1 MSFRLQAERL
11 RDQPAAALRLLR
23 RRPDLE
29 LPVLEQRRRV
39 LRLERRVRDERIEVR
54 RLDRLRRALH
64 RAVEV
69 AVLSQILLRRL
80 LRQGLRLRREALAA
94 LRRRRPFVPL
104 NDELLS
110 RLLDEPPV
118 VADQRDTGEKSHQ
131 PALLGLIDDE
141 RVLHAG
147 LRLHLVEIRARR
159 LAGEHRTLHV
169 ARVQHSRH
177 RDVDA
182 EHRLSGHDVPHV
194 DAGHARADDLEVLR
208 VFQLHRREIRRGQRR
223 RLRGQLTVRRLA
235 AALAVKHHA
244 FGRLELGFRHVERL
258 RRGGDQHRATRRADL
273 THRHPVGRR
282 RRAAAG
288 ALPLEF
294 GRVERRLFDAHVLP
308 RHVELV
314 RDDHR
319 KHRLHALPD
328 LRILGDDRDDAVR
341 RDADEVAERGLGR
354 SLDGVSANASA
365 VSPSLTY
372 APSRMPP
379 PASAVT
385 RRNERRSTVELSVV
399 VIGVFSRLTDCRSS
413 ASRPPPASAQHG
425 GSPGECGDRS
435 RTDRCCRSSRRRCPR
450 RSDSAC
456 SRGAPTPT

>member
-1 MSFRLQAERL
+1 MSSGLMPERL

-29 LPVLEQRRRV
+29 LPVLEHRRRV

-69 AVLSQILLRRL
+69 AVLAQILLRRL
-80 LRQGLRLRREALAA
+80 LRQRLRLRREPFAA
-94 LRRRRPFVPL
+94 LRRGRPLVPL
-104 NDELLS
+104 HDELLS

-118 VADQRDTGEKSHQ
+118 VADQRDTREKSHQ
-131 PALLGLIDDE
+131 PALLCLIDDE

-159 LAGEHRTLHV
+159 LAGEHGALHV

-194 DAGHARADDLEVLR
+194 DAGHARADDLEIFR
-208 VFQLHRREIRRGQRR
+208 VFQLHRREIGRGQRR
-223 RLRGQLTVRRLA
+223 RLRGELTVRRLA
-235 AALAVKHHA
+235 AALAVQHDA
-244 FGRLELGFRHVERL
+244 FGRLELGLRHVERL
-258 RRGGDQHRATRRADL
+258 RRRGDKHRAPRRADL
-273 THRHPVGRR
+273 THRHPVRRR
-282 RRAAAG
+282 RRAAAR
-288 ALPLEF
+288 ALRLEL
-294 GRVERRLFDAHVLP
+294 GRVEQRLFDANVLP
-308 RHVELV
+308 RHVQLV
-314 RDDHR
+314 GDDHR

-328 LRILGDDRDDAVR
+328 LRVLGDDRDDAVR
-341 RDADEVAERGLGR
+341 RDANEVAERGLGR
-354 SLDGVSANASA
+354 RRRERERFGRFTELDVRAEQNAA
-365 VSPSLTY
+365 AGERGDAQERTPVDC
-372 APSRMPP
+372 RI
-379 PASAVT
+379 
-385 RRNERRSTVELSVV
+385 ERRGHWRLL
-399 VIGVFSRLTDCRSS
+399 GRLTDCRSS
-413 ASRPPPASAQHG
+413 ASRRLPPASALRG
-425 GSPGECGDRS
+425 GSPAECGDRS